1 MRIFP
6 LKPITSYRI
15 TRKPIFWRLRPNER
29 RTVLLIGDLL
39 VTLVA
44 LFIALYFWAYRDNW
58 LDFSWEFLKS
68 RPDFWFYSMPLVWII
83 LMTELYDVRRASRSK
98 DTLMGIMT
106 ATGLGLGIYFV
117 VFFFA
122 AKGSLPRFS
131 VAMFILSVFFLTL
144 LWRMAY
150 INVFTAPQF
159 MRRVLVI
166 GAGRSGVVLAQVVRE
181 TWPPPFYL
189 AGFIDDDPDKR
200 GQSFEERPVLGGSQ
214 NLMTAVKE
222 QNISDLVFAISG
234 DMNSEMFRVLM
245 QAEEQGVEITTMPI
259 VYEEL
264 LGRVPIFLLQSDW
277 LLRSFV
283 DQAHAGQLFELAKR
297 ALDLIGGLIGSL
309 MLLVLFPLIAVLI
322 LLDDGFPIIYTQ
334 ERIGRSGRVYKIL
347 KFRTMCKDAEKD
359 GKARLAQENDDRVT
373 RIGHLLRK
381 SHLDEM
387 PQFLNVLAG
396 EMGLVGPRAER
407 PELVEEMQECIPFY
421 RARLLVKPGLTGWAQ
436 INQAYATTMDEMAVK
451 LEYDLYY
458 IKHRNLM
465 LDITILLQ
473 TFGQVFGFRGQ

>member
-1 MRIFP
+1 MRILP

-15 TRKPIFWRLRPNER
+15 TRKPIFWRLRPAER
-29 RTVLLIGDLL
+29 RTILLIGDLL
-39 VTLVA
+39 VTLIA

-58 LDFSWEFLKS
+58 LDFSWEFLKN
-68 RPDFWFYSMPLVWII
+68 RPYFWFYLMPLMWIM

-98 DTLMGIMT
+98 ETLIGIIT
-106 ATGLGLGIYFV
+106 AAGVGVGIYFV
-117 VFFFA
+117 LFFFA
-122 AKGSLPRFS
+122 AKGTLPRFS
-131 VAMFILSVFFLTL
+131 VGTFILSVFFLTL
-144 LWRMAY
+144 LWRLAY

-166 GAGRSGVVLAQVVRE
+166 GAGRSGIVLAQVVKNS
-181 TWPPPFYL
+181 WPPPFYL
-189 AGFIDDDPDKR
+189 AGYIDDDLDKR
-200 GQSFEERPVLGGSQ
+200 GQTFEDRPVLGGSQ
-214 NLMTAVKE
+214 NLLTAVKE
-222 QNISDLVFAISG
+222 QNITDLVFAISG
-234 DMNSEMFRVLM
+234 DMNPEMFKVLM

-297 ALDLIGGLIGSL
+297 AMDLAGGLIGT
-309 MLLVLFPLIAVLI
+309 LVLLALFPFLSLLIM
-322 LLDDGFPIIYTQ
+322 LDDGFPIIHSQ
-334 ERIGRSGRVYKIL
+334 KRIGRSGRAYTII

-359 GKARLAQENDDRVT
+359 GKPRLAQENDDRVT
-373 RIGHLLRK
+373 RIGRLLRK
-381 SHLDEM
+381 SHLDEL

-396 EMGLVGPRAER
+396 EMSLVGPRSER
-407 PELVEEMQECIPFY
+407 PELVDELQECIPFY

-436 INQAYATTMDEMAVK
+436 INQSYAANIEEMGIK

>member
-1 MRIFP
+1 M
-6 LKPITSYRI
+6 KPITSYRI
-15 TRKPIFWRLRPNER
+15 TRKPIFWRLRPGER
-29 RTVLLIGDLL
+29 RTILLIGDLL

-58 LDFSWEFLKS
+58 LEFSWEFLKS
-68 RPDFWFYSMPLVWII
+68 RPDFWFYCMPLAWIM

-98 DTLMGIMT
+98 ETLIGIIT
-106 ATGLGLGIYFV
+106 ATAMGLGVYFV

-166 GAGRSGVVLAQVVRE
+166 GAGRSGIALAQVVKE

-189 AGFIDDDPDKR
+189 AGYIDDDLDKR
-200 GQSFEERPVLGGSQ
+200 GETFEDRPVLGGSQ

-222 QNISDLVFAISG
+222 QNITDLIFAISG
-234 DMNSEMFRVLM
+234 EMNPEMFKVLM
-245 QAEEQGVEITTMPI
+245 QAEEQGVEITTMPM

-297 ALDLIGGLIGSL
+297 AMDILGGLIGSL
-309 MLLVLFPLIAVLI
+309 ALLALFPFIALMI
-322 LLDDGFPIIYTQ
+322 LLDDGFPITHTQ
-334 ERIGRSGRVYKIL
+334 KRVGRSGRVYRIV

-359 GKARLAQENDDRVT
+359 GKPLLAQENDDRVT
-373 RIGHLLRK
+373 WVGRLLRK

-387 PQFLNVLAG
+387 PQFLNVLTG
-396 EMGLVGPRAER
+396 EMSLVGPRSER
-407 PELVEEMQECIPFY
+407 PELVDDLQECIPFY

-436 INQAYATTMDEMAVK
+436 INQSYAANIEEMGIK

-465 LDITILLQ
+465 LDFTILLQ

>member
-1 MRIFP
+1 MRILP

-29 RTVLLIGDLL
+29 RTILLTGDIM

-58 LDFSWEFLKS
+58 LDFSFEFLRS
-68 RPDFWFYSMPLVWII
+68 RPYFWFYLMPLVWIT

-98 DTLMGIMT
+98 ETLMGIIT
-106 ATGLGLGIYFV
+106 AAGVGVGIYFV

-122 AKGSLPRFS
+122 AKGSLPRYS
-131 VAMFILSVFFLTL
+131 VGVFILTVFFLTM

-150 INVFTAPQF
+150 INIFTAPQF

-166 GAGRSGVVLAQVVRE
+166 GAGRSGITLAQVIRE
-181 TWPPPFYL
+181 SWPPPFYL
-189 AGFIDDDPDKR
+189 AGYIDDDPEKR
-200 GQSFEERPVLGGSQ
+200 GQTFEERPVLGGSQ
-214 NLMTAVKE
+214 SLLTAVKE
-222 QNISDLVFAISG
+222 QNITDLIFAISG
-234 DMNSEMFRVLM
+234 EMNAEMFKVLM

-297 ALDLIGGLIGSL
+297 AMDILGGLIGSL
-309 MLLVLFPLIAVLI
+309 ALVVLFPLLTLLI
-322 LLDDGFPIIYTQ
+322 LLDDGFPIIHTQ
-334 ERIGRSGRVYKIL
+334 KRVGRSGRTYTII

-359 GKARLAQENDDRVT
+359 GKPRLAQENDERVT
-373 RIGHLLRK
+373 WIGRILRK

-396 EMGLVGPRAER
+396 EMSLVGPRSER
-407 PELVEEMQECIPFY
+407 PELVNELQECIPFY

-436 INQAYATTMDEMAVK
+436 INQSYAANTTEMGIK

-465 LDITILLQ
+465 LDFTILLQ
-473 TFGQVFGFRGQ
+473 TFGQVVGLRGQ